1 MKDLSNIIRKFENL
15 PYKSHDRNRPKH
27 ELTDSYIY
35 LARQL
40 VKYMVRD
47 DALKPYIYPVRTEMT
62 DTKKIPIPHIGSTD
76 ESIPKESLVD
86 KNYRRS
92 VLHMSTNQRNNR

>member
-1 MKDLSNIIRKFENL
+1 MMIYDVVNL
-15 PYKSHDRNRPKH
+15 H
-27 ELTDSYIY
+27 
-35 LARQL
+35 
-40 VKYMVRD
+40 V
-47 DALKPYIYPVRTEMT
+47 YPVRTEMT

-92 VLHMSTNQRNNR
+92 VLHMSTNQKE